1 MDDQTSAFT
10 YDNGFFESS
19 GVGDD
24 DVILTAIDALPPPD
38 AMRIDDDIWT
48 SNNAIDH
55 HGSNILATTFRD
67 EFSVEANV
75 QGADSYRETLADTF
89 SCEKSDRDYVAPVSR
104 NFSEI
109 EPKINDE
116 RNSAEPDTATSPV
129 GMTENLDFKDSELG
143 ISQDP
148 VCTSALDECPVK
160 ATPVADFLACEAA
173 QDIQGEAERAEKAEN
188 DSVEAALEGKN
199 PASDVVCPSSPRRN
213 ICRSMRPSR
222 DVHPIDDS
230 LSFVSAKRRHAP
242 SLQPSRGVQPI
253 MSQTLALSVV
263 IEVASG
269 PRAALPRVAEST
281 ALDFSLESVHVPR
294 PESRKR
300 AAAKEILKEAK
311 RVRQSDEEDAQIF
324 EYDYGSVQRKCTD
337 LERDIDDL
345 DIQLRREAK
354 ALQRRFRKEAQ
365 EAEDWFK
372 KHYRD
377 IAEKFQPEVHD
388 LEDKLQS
395 TTEAL
400 QQQLDTFKVDLRDAG
415 LVNLDA

>member
-10 YDNGFFESS
+10 YDDGFFESS

-89 SCEKSDRDYVAPVSR
+89 PCEKSDRDYVAPVSR

-109 EPKINDE
+109 EPKINDQ

-173 QDIQGEAERAEKAEN
+173 QDTQGEAERAEKAEN
-188 DSVEAALEGKN
+188 GSVEAALEGKN

-269 PRAALPRVAEST
+269 PLAALPRVAEST

-300 AAAKEILKEAK
+300 AAAKEMLKEAK
-311 RVRQSDEEDAQIF
+311 RVRQSDEGISLVLTRPDYLLIEGTSSSISKSQTSTIDRTFDRRRSNFQI
-324 EYDYGSVQRKCTD
+324 R
-337 LERDIDDL
+337 
-345 DIQLRREAK
+345 LRISP
-354 ALQRRFRKEAQ
+354 
-365 EAEDWFK
+365 AEM
-372 KHYRD
+372 HR
-377 IAEKFQPEVHD
+377 
-388 LEDKLQS
+388 S
-395 TTEAL
+395 
-400 QQQLDTFKVDLRDAG
+400 
-415 LVNLDA
+415 